1 MAARV
6 LNFTNSE
13 RIIRAGDNDR
23 RMYIILDGMVQI
35 TLRDGVDS
43 FVVATMRKGDFFG
56 EMSLFCNRPRT
67 ADVIAVGS
75 VRLTYI
81 ESMQELR
88 KFLTVALI
96 SSFVSVGGYLAVG
109 YWIGE
114 PAVALME
121 AYGRFL
127 WYVSLAILLGML
139 ANAWWKNRNT
149 GRAPR

>member
-56 EMSLFCNRPRT
+56 EMSLFYNRPRT
-67 ADVIAVGS
+67 ADVIAVGT

-81 ESMQELR
+81 ESMPELR
-88 KFLTVALI
+88 KFLTVNPNFAIKMVEVLSERLTKTDEHLI
-96 SSFVSVGGYLAVG
+96 GVISD
-109 YWIGE
+109 I
-114 PAVALME
+114 
-121 AYGRFL
+121 
-127 WYVSLAILLGML
+127 
-139 ANAWWKNRNT
+139 NRLKLEYEK
-149 GRAPR
+149 

>member
-1 MAARV
+1 MAARI

-23 RMYIILDGMVQI
+23 RMYIILEGMVQI
-35 TLRDGVDS
+35 SLRDGSDS

-88 KFLTVALI
+88 KFLTVNPNFAIKMVEVLSERLTKTDEHLI
-96 SSFVSVGGYLAVG
+96 GVISD
-109 YWIGE
+109 I
-114 PAVALME
+114 
-121 AYGRFL
+121 
-127 WYVSLAILLGML
+127 
-139 ANAWWKNRNT
+139 NRLKLEYEK
-149 GRAPR
+149 